1 MSVWNLIEWPAHFLG
16 GLFSRV
22 HSTVAR
28 RALVSSAIVFAA
40 VAAPSHGP
48 AKGYLVIT
56 GGAPDFKHFMELA
69 GGSKARIVVIPTAA
83 VTSPAGLAML
93 PPYCAAPGPFAAVH
107 CAVLHTTDRTVADSA
122 DFVAPLKDATGVW
135 LEGGR
140 HWRLADAY
148 LGTRT
153 LKELFNLLDR
163 GGVIGGGSAGAT
175 IQGSY
180 MVRGSSNP
188 DDNTIMMAPGH
199 EIGFGFFTNVTIDQ
213 HVDARGRAEDL
224 APVMKAHPEL
234 LGLGLDQS
242 TSITVH
248 GDIMT
253 VNGPQRVAVWDGKDH
268 GGKGYYYLRTGDTL
282 NTATRVAT
290 VVEHPPET
298 VRKEVTLPKETL
310 AQYTGMYEM
319 APHVYMTIALEGEQ
333 LTTQLTGQGK
343 LPLFAEAD
351 GKFFLKVVDAQ
362 LEFVKDG
369 NGKMAS
375 LILHQNGD
383 KPGKRLEDAEAKRLA
398 DEAAARAALAAQRYK
413 DQKPQPGAEAALRR
427 NIEELR
433 LGEPKYD
440 RMSAGLADVT
450 RRQLPQLKAR
460 VAAMGALQAVSFK
473 GVGPGG
479 MDIYDVKFEN
489 GSSEWRI
496 ILAPDGKIDGVGVR
510 WQ

>member
-1 MSVWNLIEWPAHFLG
+1 MSVFP
-16 GLFSRV
+16 S
-22 HSTVAR
+22 VAR
-28 RALVSSAIVFAA
+28 CAWIILAIVGSAL
-40 VAAPSHGP
+40 AAPSHGP

-69 GGSKARIVVIPTAA
+69 GGTNARIVVIPTAA
-83 VTSPAGLAML
+83 ITSPDVLDRL
-93 PPYCAAPGPFAAVH
+93 PPYCSGRGPFASVH

-213 HVDARGRAEDL
+213 HVDARGRENDL
-224 APVMKAHPEL
+224 AVVMKAHPGL

-248 GDIMT
+248 GDVMT

-268 GGKGYYYLRTGDTL
+268 GGKGYYHLRTGDRL
-282 NTATRVAT
+282 NTVTRVAT
-290 VVEHPPET
+290 VVEHPQET
-298 VRKEVTLPKETL
+298 ARKEITLPKETL
-310 AQYTGMYEM
+310 ALYAGVYEM
-319 APHVYMTIALEGEQ
+319 APRVYMKVTVEGEQ
-333 LTTQLTGQGK
+333 LASQRTGQGK
-343 LPLFAEAD
+343 LLLLAEAD
-351 GKFFLKVVDAQ
+351 GKFFLRVPDAQ
-362 LEFVKDG
+362 LEFAKDG
-369 NGKMAS
+369 NGKVTS
-375 LILHQNGD
+375 LTLHQNGVD
-383 KPGKRLEDAEAKRLA
+383 HEAKRMEGAEAKRVA
-398 DEAAARAALAAQRYK
+398 DEMAAVAQRFK
-413 DQKPQPGAEAALRR
+413 DQKPAPGSEAALRR

-433 LGEPKYD
+433 AGEPKYD
-440 RMSAGLADVT
+440 QMAPELADVT
-450 RRQLPQLKAR
+450 RRQVPQLKATM
-460 VAAMGALQAVSFK
+460 AKLGALQSVSFK

-479 MDIYDVKFEN
+479 MDIYEVKFEN
-489 GSSEWRI
+489 GSTEWRI
-496 ILAPDGKIDGVGVR
+496 ALAPDGKIAGVGFR
-510 WQ
+510 PL